1 MFTIQTLNKISPK
14 GLAQLDAEVFR
25 IDDNAQNPD
34 AILVRSAAM
43 HDMVFPDT
51 LKAIARAGA
60 GVNNI
65 PLDRCTEE
73 GIVVFNTPGANANAV
88 KELVICAI
96 LLASRRIYEGITW
109 AKTLAPEEEQVGK
122 LVEKGKSNFAGNEIQ
137 GKTIGIIG
145 LGAIG
150 SLVAEAVVA
159 LGMQVVGY
167 DPVLSSEKA
176 AALREKGVKMVDALA
191 DLYGASDYLSLHVP
205 SLPDTKGMISSAA
218 ISQMK
223 DGVKIINMARAD
235 LVVNSDLAAA
245 LASGKVAYF
254 VTDLPN
260 EEVLAMPN
268 TLAVPHLGAS
278 TAESEENCAAMAAKE
293 VAAYLQTGDIVNSV
307 NLPSVVADW
316 QGGKRI
322 GIIAKETVN
331 PDQVIAALGV
341 KIQQQVQGVK
351 KGICYILC
359 GVEEHCSQDR
369 IAAALEI
376 PGVIMVRCFG

>member
-14 GLAQLDAEVFR
+14 GLAQLDERVFT
-25 IDDNAQNPD
+25 IDDQAVNPD
-34 AILVRSAAM
+34 AIMVRSFAM
-43 HDMVFPDT
+43 HEMVFSDS

-65 PLDRCTEE
+65 PLDRCTEQ

-109 AKTLAPEEEQVGK
+109 VRTLAPEGEQVGK
-122 LVEKGKSNFAGNEIQ
+122 LVEKGKSNFAGNEIT

-150 SLVAEAVVA
+150 SLVAEAVGA

-167 DPVLSSEKA
+167 DPVLPAEKA
-176 AALREKGVKMVDALA
+176 AALQAKGIQLVSDLA
-191 DLYGASDYLSLHVP
+191 DLYAVSDYVSLHVP
-205 SLPDTKGMISSAA
+205 SLPDTKGMICAES
-218 ISQMK
+218 ISKMK

-235 LVVNSDLAAA
+235 LINNAELKAA
-245 LASGKVAYF
+245 LESGKVAYF

-260 EEVLAMPN
+260 AEVLTMPN
-268 TLAVPHLGAS
+268 TLALPHLGAS
-278 TAESEENCAAMAAKE
+278 TAESEENCAAMAARE
-293 VAAYLQTGDIVNSV
+293 VADYLQAGNITNSV
-307 NLPSVVADW
+307 NLPAVVAPW

-322 GIIAKETVN
+322 GIIAREDIHL
-331 PDQVIAALGV
+331 DQVIAALGV
-341 KIQQQVQGVK
+341 TVQNQAHGVK
-351 KGICYILC
+351 KGVSYTLL
-359 GVEEHCSQDR
+359 GVAEGCSAEAL
-369 IAAALEI
+369 AAAKEV
-376 PGVIMVRCFG
+376 PGVITVRCFG